1 MAVPSGGRDRRKSE
15 GGLGVHKRGDG
26 FGTGPVGNKE
36 GYAGRPGSSSAGK
49 TASGSSSSPQQSQ
62 GSPGKRSGGGGM
74 NPIMIIIVLAVV
86 LLGGGGGLS
95 GLLGGGGGS
104 SSSGTSTTGNSG
116 SSGYSSSSGHA
127 SGSSYGYGGSSG
139 STVTDLLGSLLGEAS
154 GSGYG
159 SSYGNS
165 YGSSYGNSYG
175 SSYGSTGSSSGSYSS
190 GSSGSYGNTSGSS
203 SSSSGSSSSGGLLGT
218 LFSALGSSSGQS
230 LSGTYSNWS
239 GDNNTGNLNTT
250 VNAKAGKKLTKIKGN
265 GKDVVT
271 IMIYMCGTDLESR
284 NGMGTSDLSEISR
297 ATVSGNVNILIYTG
311 GCQRWKNSVV
321 SSRVNQIY
329 QAKNGGVQCLVQDD
343 GDRVMTD
350 PETLTRFIKWCTK
363 NFPANRNELIF
374 WDHGGGSV
382 SGYGYDEKH
391 ARSGAMSLPSIKS
404 AVKNSGATFDI
415 IGFDACLMATA
426 ENALAL
432 ADYADYLLASEETE
446 PGTGWYY
453 TDWITALSKNTSIPT
468 TDLGRK
474 IIDDFITTSAKQCRG
489 QSTTLSLV
497 DLAELKAT
505 FPKSFSTFAG
515 DINELLDNKEFTT
528 IATAR
533 RSTREFGRSAR
544 INQYDLVHLAKNLGT
559 DDALALADTVL
570 SAVKYNRTSSDMTN
584 SYGLAIYFPSQNSR
598 TDSMSATYQQ
608 LNLDSGYAGCFRK
621 IAAVQEAGQAASG
634 GSHSLG
640 DLLSGSLFGAGT
652 GTDYFGS
659 SSGSDMMGQ
668 LLGSLF
674 SGRSMGDYSTDFIE
688 DSGYSQSDLENM
700 LVGNTL
706 DPDQLVWNRNGSLY
720 SIHLSPQQWSLVEG
734 VEQNMFF
741 DDGEGFI
748 DLGLDTLYDVTEDGD
763 LVCRPD
769 RYWISINKQPVAYY
783 HISTTLTDEGRI
795 TIGRV
800 PCLLNGDQASLII
813 VFDPD
818 SPDGYV
824 AGAVSDY
831 INDETDTVA
840 KSMIGLK
847 VGDEID
853 FVCDY
858 YNYDQEFQKNY
869 YLGETMT
876 IEGTPEISSTDVGEG
891 GVMISY
897 RFTDIYGQRYWT
909 PPIYPD

>member
-1 MAVPSGGRDRRKSE
+1 
-15 GGLGVHKRGDG
+15 
-26 FGTGPVGNKE
+26 
-36 GYAGRPGSSSAGK
+36 
-49 TASGSSSSPQQSQ
+49 
-62 GSPGKRSGGGGM
+62 
-74 NPIMIIIVLAVV
+74 
-86 LLGGGGGLS
+86 
-95 GLLGGGGGS
+95 
-104 SSSGTSTTGNSG
+104 
-116 SSGYSSSSGHA
+116 
-127 SGSSYGYGGSSG
+127 
-139 STVTDLLGSLLGEAS
+139 
-154 GSGYG
+154 
-159 SSYGNS
+159 
-165 YGSSYGNSYG
+165 
-175 SSYGSTGSSSGSYSS
+175 
-190 GSSGSYGNTSGSS
+190 
-203 SSSSGSSSSGGLLGT
+203 
-218 LFSALGSSSGQS
+218 
-230 LSGTYSNWS
+230 
-239 GDNNTGNLNTT
+239 
-250 VNAKAGKKLTKIKGN
+250 
-265 GKDVVT
+265 
-271 IMIYMCGTDLESR
+271 MIYMCGTDLESR

-297 ATVSGNVNILIYTG
+297 ATVSDKVNILIYTG

-329 QAKNGGVQCLVQDD
+329 QAKNGGVQCLVADD

-391 ARSGAMSLPSIKS
+391 ARAGSMSLPSIKK
-404 AVKNSGATFDI
+404 AVKNSGAVFDI

-432 ADYADYLLASEETE
+432 SDYADYLLASEETE

-453 TDWITALSKNTSIPT
+453 TDWITALSRNTSMAT
-468 TDLGRK
+468 TDLGKK

-497 DLAELKAT
+497 DLAELKQT
-505 FPKSFSTFAG
+505 FPKSFTSFAK
-515 DINELLDNKEFTT
+515 DISGLLDNREYTT
-528 IATAR
+528 IASAR
-533 RSTREFGRSAR
+533 RNTREFGRSAR

-584 SYGLAIYFPSQNSR
+584 SYGLAVYFPSQNSW
-598 TDSMSATYQQ
+598 TDSMSQTYQQ
-608 LNLDSGYAGCFRK
+608 LNLDTEYAGCFRR

-640 DLLSGSLFGAGT
+640 DLLGGSLFGSS
-652 GTDYFGS
+652 GTDYFGT
-659 SSGSDMMGQ
+659 SSGGDMMGA

-688 DSGYSQSDLENM
+688 ESGYSQADLESM
-700 LVGNTL
+700 LAGNTL
-706 DPDQLVWNRNGSLY
+706 DPDQLVWTRSGNRY
-720 SIHLSPQQWSLVEG
+720 SIHLSPQQWSLVET

-741 DDGEGFI
+741 DDGEGYI
-748 DLGLDTLYDVTEDGD
+748 DLGLDTLYEISEDGD

-769 RYWISINKQPVAYY
+769 RYWISINRQPVAYY
-783 HISTTLTDEGRI
+783 HISTTITDEGMI

-800 PCLLNGDQASLII
+800 PCLLNGDRANLII
-813 VFDPD
+813 VFDPEY
-818 SPDGYV
+818 PDGYV

-831 INDETDTVA
+831 VNDETETVA

-853 FVCDY
+853 FLCDY
-858 YNYDQEFQKNY
+858 YTYDQEYQDSY

-876 IEGTPEISSTDVGEG
+876 IEGAPEITSTDVGEG

-909 PPIYPD
+909 PPIYPN